1 MNHLSQ
7 LGAALEKSKASP
19 LRLIVAE
26 MAGSFDVI
34 AIEENGNIAEGFPL
48 PSDLQEGI
56 FSIAEAEQLS
66 PTWMH
71 ASFSMIVTP
80 GQLPDDLQEDQSTH
94 HFGEKL
100 EIRLL
105 GRSGLKYLAIFEAV
119 HRQNESALS
128 LLKDLQLS
136 ALELLKITQWLRT
149 ERILENR
156 HGDRLTEVIT
166 SLSNL
171 PPSKKSRFC

>member
-7 LGAALEKSKASP
+7 LGAALEQAEVP
-19 LRLIVAE
+19 RLRLIVAE

-34 AIEENGNIAEGFPL
+34 ALEENGDVAEAFPL
-48 PSDLQEGI
+48 PSALQEGI
-56 FSIAEAEQLS
+56 FSIAETEQLS

-71 ASFSMIVTP
+71 ASFSMVVTP
-80 GQLPDDLQEDQSTH
+80 KQLPDDLQEGQSTH

-100 EIRLL
+100 EVQLL

-119 HRQNESALS
+119 HRQNESALN

-166 SLSNL
+166 SLGNL